1 MFQAAQAAADQ
12 YLENI
17 RRLSEEPE
25 EKVREECREPAS
37 GPEAAEAPILNEGPA
52 ADEEVPGEQGRKG
65 H

>member
-1 MFQAAQAAADQ
+1 MCSSDLNGVFQAAQAAADQ

-25 EKVREECREPAS
+25 
-37 GPEAAEAPILNEGPA
+37 APILKEGPA

-65 H
+65 R